1 MVDETE
7 LTLLRTDTVTARPGM
22 LARVQ
27 GLSKLFLLCVVL
39 PTTIAATY
47 YGLFASDVYIS
58 EARFV
63 VRSPQRQA
71 QTGIVGALLQGSGF
85 SNAQDDTYLVHD
97 YVLSRDAL
105 ADLNKDGTLVK
116 SYSHRGADLFSRFP
130 LLNLD
135 PSFEALWRYYQ
146 KHIDVDYD
154 ATSGITTL
162 RVRAFTS
169 DDAHRINEDLMTLS
183 ERLIN
188 NLNARATQDMI
199 GFAQSDSLEAEL
211 AVRKAALAMSKY
223 RDTNTVFDPEKQSA
237 LQLQQVSA
245 LQSELVAAKT
255 QLIEVQSVSPA
266 NPQVAALRTRVGV
279 LQDEIDRAVKNVVGN
294 KSSLAG
300 KAPDYERLVLDKAF
314 AERRFASAITALET
328 AQSEAQRKQLYL
340 ERLVQPNEP
349 DVAVEPKRLQSVF
362 VVFILGL
369 IVWGL
374 LKLLIGGIREHQL

>member
-1 MVDETE
+1 MVDQSEIQ
-7 LTLLRTDTVTARPGM
+7 LVRTDSVIARPGIR
-22 LARVQ
+22 ARVQ
-27 GLSKLFLLCVVL
+27 GISKLFLLCVLL

-47 YGLFASDVYIS
+47 YGLIASDVYVS
-58 EARFV
+58 ESRFV

-71 QTGIVGALLQGSGF
+71 QAGIVGALLQGSGF

-97 YVLSRDAL
+97 FVLSRDAL
-105 ADLNKDGTLVK
+105 ADLNKNDEIVK
-116 SYSHRGADLFSRFP
+116 SYSHRGADPISRFP

-146 KHIDVDYD
+146 KHVDVDYD

-162 RVRAFTS
+162 RVKAFTS

-188 NLNARATQDMI
+188 NLNARAAQDMI
-199 GFAQSDSLEAEL
+199 GFAQRDTLEAEV

-223 RDTNTVFDPEKQSA
+223 RDINTVFDPDRQSA

-255 QLIEVQSVSPA
+255 QMIEVQSVSPA

-279 LQDEIDRAVKNVVGN
+279 LQAEIDRAVKNVVGN

-300 KAPDYERLVLDKAF
+300 KAPEYERLVIDKAF

-328 AQSEAQRKQLYL
+328 ARGEAQRKQLYL

-349 DVAVEPKRLQSVF
+349 DVAVEPKRLQSVL
-362 VVFILGL
+362 VVLILGL

-374 LKLLIGGIREHQL
+374 LKLLIGGIKEHQL